1 MKARIILALTLAVFI
16 AAPAAFAQKEKKAT
30 IGNFPFWAAVK
41 GNQKAG
47 QLVPGLNAVLQL
59 TEEQIKQ
66 IQTAA
71 SDAYGNEEFRTRL
84 AKAKDTNTSAAEREA
99 LRAEYEKAEAAMHDR
114 VARVLTAEQQA
125 LIAKINATHA
135 EAMGAIRD
143 EFQNRYATVKG
154 DDEARKRL
162 QAEMKEKLD
171 TDFIGRINSF
181 LTPAQRAAREQAAAE
196 EKAAETNSDKK
207 VKK

>member
-1 MKARIILALTLAVFI
+1 MKTRLLIALTLTAFV

-30 IGNFPFWAAVK
+30 IGNFPFWAAAK

-47 QLVPGLNAVLQL
+47 QPVPGLNAVLQL
-59 TEEQIKQ
+59 TSEQIKD
-66 IQTAA
+66 IQAAA
-71 SDAYGNEEFRTRL
+71 SEAYGNEDFRARL
-84 AKAKDTNTSAAEREA
+84 AKAKDPNTSTAEREA

-114 VARVLTAEQQA
+114 VARVLTAEQKA
-125 LIAKINATHA
+125 LIAKINATYA
-135 EAMGAIRD
+135 EARGAMND

-154 DDEARKRL
+154 DDEARKKL
-162 QAEMKEKLD
+162 QAEFQQRLE

-196 EKAAETNSDKK
+196 EKTAEANSDKK